1 MIFYLY
7 QFVLTWYLPVHC
19 QGRPITATTVTCWS
33 ELPVKTYRKKKL
45 LNTLN
50 SMTPP
55 DTKYASCIEDSIP
68 CECIFNLLVLC
79 ENLEMRKTRKFCKVF
94 MNLLRCLSVE
104 VIFRKRRQG
113 TKLLFARST
122 TDTVGEKTSYT
133 KDKWYRYCHS
143 CGFNCLSGKNDIN
156 STSVSTIYS

>member
-1 MIFYLY
+1 MIFYLC
-7 QFVLTWYLPVHC
+7 QLVLTWYLPVHC

-33 ELPVKTYRKKKL
+33 VLPVKTYRKKKL

-50 SMTPP
+50 SMSPL
-55 DTKYASCIEDSIP
+55 DTKSASCIEKDSIP

-133 KDKWYRYCHS
+133 KDKWYRYCHR
-143 CGFNCLSGKNDIN
+143 CVALTTFSG
-156 STSVSTIYS
+156 